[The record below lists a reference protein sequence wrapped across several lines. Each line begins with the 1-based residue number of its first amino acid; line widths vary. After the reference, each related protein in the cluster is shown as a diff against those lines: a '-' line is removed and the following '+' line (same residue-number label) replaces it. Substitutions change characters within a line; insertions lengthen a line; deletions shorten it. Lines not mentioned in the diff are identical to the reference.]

1 MQDLEVIDVINTPG
15 GMEQLKALGVRN
27 VPVVAVGERFTFA
40 QNLQDVAK
48 FLGMT
53 LNREQLP
60 ASVLVPRYISILQ
73 TAQGLVRQVPTERM
87 GEQVIPNRPRLIRPV
102 VYHIFRIG
110 EAFLLTYAGEAYTN
124 GLANREPPEAL
135 KTGAQF
141 AEYGQDVIDRLNA
154 WWLSANDPLLQ
165 KKLQTYYGEQVAH
178 DVFERTT
185 WHSAQHCRQLAV
197 VLERFGIKPQ
207 RPLTPEQMKGLP
219 LPEGLWE

>member
-1 MQDLEVIDVINTPG
+1 MD
-15 GMEQLKALGVRN
+15 QLKALGLRN

-40 QNLQDVAK
+40 QNLKDVAK
-48 FLGMT
+48 FLGLV

-60 ASVLVPRYISILQ
+60 PAVLVPRYLSILE

-87 GEQVIPNRPRLIRPV
+87 GEQVIANRPRLIRPF

-110 EAFLLTYAGEAYTN
+110 EAFLLSYEGGEYTL
-124 GLANREPPEAL
+124 GLANGNPPDSMQ
-135 KTGAQF
+135 TGAQV
-141 AEYGQDVIDRLNA
+141 AEYGQQIRDRLDA
-154 WWLSANDPLLQ
+154 WWISANDPMLE
-165 KKLQTYYGEQVAH
+165 KRIKTYYGVQAGH

-197 VLERFGIKPQ
+197 VLERFGIKPE
-207 RPLTPEQMKGLP
+207 RPLSPEQIQGLP